1 MEQNFS
7 SYLWSGVFWW
17 WVPAKITWADS
28 TIPKKEG
35 GIDLSEVSDWYKAG
49 VMRFIWNLFV
59 NTDFIRVAWT
69 HACMLRG
76 RCFWLIAIPNNFSW
90 GGERFC
96 RLGVKQGIC

>member
-1 MEQNFS
+1 MEQNFN

-17 WVPAKITWADS
+17 WVPAKFSWADL

-35 GIDLSEVSDWYKAG
+35 GIDLSEVSDWNKVG

-59 NTDFIRVAWT
+59 NVDSIRVAWT

-76 RCFWLIAIPNNFSW
+76 RSFWLIAIPNNFSW
-90 GGERFC
+90 GWRKI
-96 RLGVKQGIC
+96 L